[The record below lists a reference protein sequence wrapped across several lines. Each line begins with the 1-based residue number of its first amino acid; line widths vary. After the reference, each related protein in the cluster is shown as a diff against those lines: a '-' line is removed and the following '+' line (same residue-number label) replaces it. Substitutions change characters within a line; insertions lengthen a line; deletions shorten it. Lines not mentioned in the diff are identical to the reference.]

1 MLFAVVTATVCLCY
15 GCKEMNHAPAAQDA
29 NAQKYKAANGEIYKA
44 IETGDV
50 SKLDSFIAKDAVD
63 HGAGGPQDLVGL
75 EGIKKMLGSMHNQF
89 KNLKMERLS
98 TAVDGDIVFERVR
111 MTGTCTSADA
121 GMPVGTNIDMTSIDV
136 TKWKD
141 GKAVEHWSYM
151 DPRDMMKMMPPPPP
165 PATK

>member
-1 MLFAVVTATVCLCY
+1 MFFALAAATVCLCY
-15 GCKEMNHAPAAQDA
+15 SCKEMHHELAPDDS
-29 NAQKYKAANGEIYKA
+29 NAKKYKAANGEIYKA

-63 HGAGGPQDLVGL
+63 HGGGPKDLMGL
-75 EGIKKMLGSMHNQF
+75 DSIKKMLSSMHSQF

-98 TAVDGDIVFERVR
+98 SAMDGDMVFEKVR
-111 MTGTCTSADA
+111 MTGTVTSAEA
-121 GMPVGTNIDMTSIDV
+121 GMPVGSEVDMTSIEV

-141 GKAVEHWSYM
+141 GKAVEHWTYM

-165 PATK
+165 PAKK